1 MKLRLKEEPKEW
13 RKSVLFTVL
22 GLAVVSSVLCW
33 RGVLPVRTWGGFE
46 LVLAATAGLACVQPG
61 WFRGY
66 YRVSARLGFCSSQF
80 VARVVLVLVFVLLIT
95 PLAVVF
101 RLLGKDALHLKRSRD
116 ASTYWQPTKE
126 TSPLDRLF

>member
-13 RKSVLFTVL
+13 RKSALFSVL
-22 GLAVVSSVLCW
+22 GLALVTSLLCW
-33 RGVLPVRTWGGFE
+33 RGVVPVRTWGGIE
-46 LVLAATAGLACVQPG
+46 LMLVAAAGLACAQPG

-66 YRVSARLGFCSSQF
+66 YRVSARLGFWSSQF
-80 VARVVLVLVFVLLIT
+80 VARVVLVLVFVLLVT

-101 RLLGKDALHLKRSRD
+101 RLLGKDALHLKRSRN
-116 ASTYWQPTKE
+116 ASTYWQPTKQ